1 MKVSVLTPIYNHD
14 VRYVRQCL
22 ESLKNQTLRD
32 MEFILI
38 DNGANQVS
46 KDLINE
52 FLKKD
57 ARFKVLHLENN
68 EGYGKAMNTGL
79 NAATGEYIG
88 IVESDDFVG
97 PIMYETLYKIGKEN
111 NVDLVKSLF
120 SFKEEGKELKLAL
133 SFKPGQYNK
142 ALKNLDVP
150 DFCYK
155 YGSYWSAIYK
165 REMLDRHQIRWE
177 EQPSPSAEDI
187 MWTLKTY
194 FFCRS
199 LYISHRCFYHY
210 RVDNPN
216 SSIRGK
222 DDKVKR
228 CMDLYLKLN
237 AYLERK
243 KYEMLDEYWYIKSRR
258 EFLNFWW
265 AFQAGHVSL
274 TNWRLFLQVAKQ
286 LRYNWEEGHV
296 RLGPLETHLY
306 KKLAFHPIR
315 TVVEN
320 VCFKQKKKGNK
331 IENFFLF
338 FPWKISCSLP
348 SGQKTSYFGGLYRVE
363 RCNKDAKK
371 YLCALPF
378 YTRVKKPGCEVR
390 SILGIPIYRRSQK
403 LNEKLKPL
411 EESFRHIHGLGAKLQ
426 YLVQSIQRIERIERD
441 IDTKLYAQAVHPGT
455 FGPYLNCHTNQNV
468 ALVACGPSVK
478 YFEGLKDDAVYVG
491 VNRAFLID
499 KINLDYLFVQDDLG
513 RDQEAANQYRHGK
526 CRKFYGIIPHG
537 RNMQI
542 QQDPNLRHIRRLSL
556 TNVSL
561 ADAKQYILTDSV
573 YPHWPYDISREAIK
587 DWGGTVFSALQF
599 ILYTNPKRI
608 YLIGCD
614 CTDGG
619 HFNGGRKENF
629 SSVKRFWLDF
639 SEYKNQEFPHIE
651 LVSVNPI
658 GLRGLFRDIYSRNFV
673 QNDASLSEGSVEV
686 LND

>member
-14 VRYVRQCL
+14 IRYVRQCL
-22 ESLKNQTLRD
+22 EWLKAQTLREI
-32 MEFILI
+32 EFILI
-38 DNGANQVS
+38 DNGANQES
-46 KDLINE
+46 KDLIDE
-52 FLKKD
+52 FLQKD
-57 ARFKVLHLENN
+57 ARFKVIHIETN
-68 EGYGKAMNTGL
+68 EGYGKAMNAGL
-79 NAATGEYIG
+79 DAASGEYIG
-88 IVESDDFVG
+88 IVESDDIVDTTT
-97 PIMYETLYKIGKEN
+97 YENLYKIGKEN
-111 NVDLVKSLF
+111 NVDLVKCLF
-120 SFKEEGKELKLAL
+120 SFREEGKPDKIGL

-142 ALKNLDVP
+142 VLKNLDVP

-165 REMLDRHQIRWE
+165 KEMLDKHQIRWE

-194 FFCRS
+194 FFCRN
-199 LYISHRCFYHY
+199 LYITHRCFYHY

-216 SSIRGK
+216 SSIRRK
-222 DDKVKR
+222 DDKVKG

-237 AYLERK
+237 TYLEKK

-265 AFQAGHVSL
+265 AFQNGDVSP
-274 TNWRLFLQVAKQ
+274 TNLKLFLQAAKQ

-296 RLGPLETHLY
+296 RLGPLETRLY

-315 TVVEN
+315 TVVGN

-331 IENFFLF
+331 TKNFFLL
-338 FPWKISCSLP
+338 FPWKVSCSLP
-348 SGQKTSYFGGLYRVE
+348 SGQETSYFGGLYRVE

-371 YLCALPF
+371 YLCSLLF
-378 YTRVKKPGCEVR
+378 YKRVKKPSCEVR
-390 SILGIPIYRRSQK
+390 YFFGIPIYRRSQK
-403 LNEKLKPL
+403 SPEKLKSHEQSL
-411 EESFRHIHGLGAKLQ
+411 QHIHESEAKLQ
-426 YLVQSIQRIERIERD
+426 YLLQSIQRIERIERD
-441 IDTKLYAQAVHPGT
+441 IDTKLYAQSVHPET
-455 FGPYLNCHTNQNV
+455 FGAYLNCHTDQNV

-478 YFEGLKDDAVYVG
+478 YFEGLKDGVVYVG

-499 KINLDYLFVQDDLG
+499 KINLDYLFIQDDLEAE
-513 RDQEAANQYRHGK
+513 QEKANRYRHGK
-526 CRKFYGIIPHG
+526 CKKFYGIIPHG
-537 RNMQI
+537 RYI
-542 QQDPNLRHIRRLSL
+542 RVQQDPYLRHIRRISL
-556 TNVSL
+556 ANVSL
-561 ADAKQYILTDSV
+561 ANAKQYILADSA
-573 YPHWPYDISREAIK
+573 YPYWPYDISREAIK

-619 HFNGGRKENF
+619 HFYGGRKENF

-658 GLRGLFRDIYSRNFV
+658 GLRGLFRDIYSRSFV
-673 QNDASLSEGSVEV
+673 QNDSSLSGLSVEL
-686 LND
+686 LNG

>member
-1 MKVSVLTPIYNHD
+1 MKVSVLTPIYNHNIQ
-14 VRYVRQCL
+14 YVRQCL

-38 DNGANQVS
+38 DNGANQAS
-46 KDLINE
+46 KDLIEE
-52 FLKKD
+52 FLQKD
-57 ARFKVLHLENN
+57 ARFKVIHLERN
-68 EGYGKAMNTGL
+68 EGYGKAMNAGL

-142 ALKNLDVP
+142 VLKNLDVP

-222 DDKVKR
+222 DDKVKG

-237 AYLERK
+237 TYLERK

-296 RLGPLETHLY
+296 HLGPLETHLY

-320 VCFKQKKKGNK
+320 VFLRKKKGGNK
-331 IENFFLF
+331 IKNFFLF
-338 FPWKISCSLP
+338 LPWKISCSLP
-348 SGQKTSYFGGLYRVE
+348 SGQETSYFGGLYRVE
-363 RCNKDAKK
+363 RCNKDVRK

-378 YTRVKKPGCEVR
+378 YKRVKKSGCEVR
-390 SILGIPIYRRSQK
+390 YFFGIPMYRRSQE
-403 LNEKLKPL
+403 LAENLL
-411 EESFRHIHGLGAKLQ
+411 R
-426 YLVQSIQRIERIERD
+426 SIQRIESIERD
-441 IDTKLYAQAVHPGT
+441 IDTKLYAQSIHPDT
-455 FGPYLNCHTNQNV
+455 FGAYLNCHTNQNV
-468 ALVACGPSVK
+468 AVVACGPSVN
-478 YFEGLKDDAVYVG
+478 YFNGLKDTIYVG
-491 VNRAFLID
+491 VNRAFLIG
-499 KINLDYLFVQDDLG
+499 KINLDYLFVQDDLEG
-513 RDQEAANQYRHGK
+513 EQEEANQYGHGK
-526 CRKFYGIIPHG
+526 CKKFYGIIPHG
-537 RNMQI
+537 RYMRV
-542 QQDPNLRHIRRLSL
+542 QQDPNSCHIRRISL
-556 TNVSL
+556 ANVSL
-561 ADAKQYILTDSV
+561 ANAKQYILADST
-573 YPHWPYDISREAIK
+573 YPYWPYDISKEAIK

-614 CTDGG
+614 CTDDR
-619 HFNGGRKENF
+619 HFYGGRKENF
-629 SSVKRFWLDF
+629 SSAKRFWLDF
-639 SEYKNQEFPHIE
+639 LEYKKREFPHIE

-658 GLRGLFRDIYSRNFV
+658 GLRGLFRDVYSRSFV
-673 QNDASLSEGSVEV
+673 QNDASLSRMPVEV
-686 LND
+686 LDD